1 MHANLEVKLCYTPVY
16 KLSERFKFSF
26 LNTRSLKKHKEDII
40 SNQNMQMS
48 DIILLA
54 ETKLSHRDDSNDYN
68 IKGYNQILRNDQ
80 INYRTDYPHHGL
92 AAFVKSSI
100 KLLEV
105 QRYTS
110 DHLECMYLCV
120 QYPHEFEPIQLI
132 CVYASPHL
140 SWITLQN
147 TFDDFMT
154 DIDSSSAKTIIM
166 GDFNMKSIVND
177 AKYNEKIIDHMKT
190 KYNMMQY
197 INECTTEHKS
207 ILDLCFATCDIT
219 STVIWNHWSDHRII
233 CAACN

>member
-1 MHANLEVKLCYTPVY
+1 MHILNWNPDLIGVNKDLQDHLDYMHANHEVKLCYTPVY

-40 SNQNMQMS
+40 SNQNMKMS

-100 KLLEV
+100 KLFEV

-120 QYPHEFEPIQLI
+120 QYPQYPQSMHLHI
-132 CVYASPHL
+132 CH
-140 SWITLQN
+140 
-147 TFDDFMT
+147 
-154 DIDSSSAKTIIM
+154 
-166 GDFNMKSIVND
+166 G
-177 AKYNEKIIDHMKT
+177 
-190 KYNMMQY
+190 
-197 INECTTEHKS
+197 
-207 ILDLCFATCDIT
+207 
-219 STVIWNHWSDHRII
+219 
-233 CAACN
+233 